1 LIATPTCPSPQKAS
15 ECSPT
20 SSASILPIRSIPTTS
35 HSRIF
40 VAETLLEP
48 AWVATRLAQAES
60 LSRRDNARIKEGLR
74 LAENLDVITIGETMV
89 LGVPAR
95 PGRLR
100 HATSLELKIGGAES
114 NLAIALSRLGLSA
127 AWAGYLGDDEPG
139 QLVLDRIRAEGV
151 DTSQVRRIE
160 ERPTGL
166 YLREQIGT
174 DVRVYYYRQGSA
186 ASTMHRDALD
196 PGYLGGAKFMHLTG
210 ITPALSKE
218 CRAFVL
224 WAAREARASG
234 ARVSFDVNY
243 RSKLCGTDEAREFVE
258 EILPDVYLLLAGDEE
273 ARALWGRDDEGF
285 VRELAQRGPE
295 EVVLKK
301 GRAGSLALV
310 DGELLEHPAF
320 TVAEVD
326 PVGAGDAFAAGYLAG
341 HLWGKPAEER
351 LRVANAMGALSV
363 ATLGDYEGLP
373 DENELWAFLEGEE
386 SLGR

>member
-1 LIATPTCPSPQKAS
+1 M
-15 ECSPT
+15 
-20 SSASILPIRSIPTTS
+20 
-35 HSRIF
+35 
-40 VAETLLEP
+40 
-48 AWVATRLAQAES
+48 
-60 LSRRDNARIKEGLR
+60 
-74 LAENLDVITIGETMV
+74 AENVDVITMGETMV
-89 LGVPAR
+89 LGVPPR

-100 HATSLELKIGGAES
+100 HASSLELKIGGAES

-127 AWAGYLGDDEPG
+127 GWAGYLGDDEPG

-151 DTSQVRRIE
+151 DTSQVRRIK

-186 ASTMHRDALD
+186 ASTMHRDAFATD
-196 PGYLGGAKFMHLTG
+196 YFSGVKFVHLTG
-210 ITPALSKE
+210 ITPALSE
-218 CRAFVL
+218 GCRAFIL

-243 RSKLCGTDEAREFVE
+243 RSKLWETEEAREFVE
-258 EILPDVYLLLAGDEE
+258 EILPHVYLLFMGDEE

-285 VRELAQRGPE
+285 VRELAGGGPE
-295 EVVLKK
+295 EVVLKR
-301 GRAGSLALV
+301 GGAGSLALV
-310 DGELLEHPAF
+310 EDEGLEHPAF
-320 TVAEVD
+320 TVSEVD

-341 HLWGKPAEER
+341 HLWELPAGER
-351 LRVANAMGALSV
+351 LRVANAMGAMSV

-373 DENELWAFLEGEE
+373 DEHDLRAFLEGEE